1 MTLIE
6 QLQDGMA
13 KLHEDTNV
21 SAFTARIGEDS
32 ARIVCEKHAEQFW
45 RKLLARQGAV
55 IVEPNRREAGARFFA
70 DIGAAFGCE
79 DEYRHGSD

>member
-13 KLHEDTNV
+13 KLHEDNNV
-21 SAFTARIGEDS
+21 AKFTIRIDGESALIK
-32 ARIVCEKHAEQFW
+32 CERGSEQFW
-45 RKLLARQGAV
+45 RKWAERHGAV
-55 IVEPNRREAGARFFA
+55 TGQRFFH
-70 DIGAAFGCE
+70 DAAGPFGCE